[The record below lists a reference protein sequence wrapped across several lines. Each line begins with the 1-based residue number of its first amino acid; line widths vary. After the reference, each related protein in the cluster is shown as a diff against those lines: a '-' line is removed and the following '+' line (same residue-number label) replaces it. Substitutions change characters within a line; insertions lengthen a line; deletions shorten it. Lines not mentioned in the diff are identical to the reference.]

1 MDNFKRSS
9 ASGTGSLATMF
20 TVPKSNLNVTPIVN
34 PATIIIR
41 SVVISNNTGG
51 AVTAN
56 FVIKDVS
63 ASNLEISFIQ
73 ESVNDGETKRFS
85 CHEVL
90 EEEDLVRIS
99 GNGLKFSFSYLEMS

>member
-1 MDNFKRSS
+1 MALQGKYTWKGVDLDE
-9 ASGTGSLATMF
+9 AY
-20 TVPKSNLNVTPIVN
+20 V
-34 PATIIIR
+34 
-41 SVVISNNTGG
+41 
-51 AVTAN
+51 
-56 FVIKDVS
+56 VIKDVS

-73 ESVNDGETKRFS
+73 ESINDGETKRFS